1 MGKTEK
7 QRININFPLGT
18 LERVDAY
25 AGEMTITRT
34 AAILVLLNESLDNK
48 QVVKA
53 MSAMDGL
60 VKSGVI
66 K

>member
-1 MGKTEK
+1 MSKIEK
-7 QRININFPLGT
+7 QRVNINFPLGT

-25 AGEMTITRT
+25 AEEMTITRT
-34 AAILVLLNESLDNK
+34 AAILVLLNEALDNK